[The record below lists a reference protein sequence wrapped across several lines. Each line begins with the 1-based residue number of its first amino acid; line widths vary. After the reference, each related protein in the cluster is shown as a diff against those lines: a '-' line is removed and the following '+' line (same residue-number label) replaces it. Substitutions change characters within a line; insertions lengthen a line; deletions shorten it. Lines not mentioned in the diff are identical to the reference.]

1 MFSSLVESPIGQL
14 IIKANE
20 HEVFSINFP
29 DQLTDESPNKITEI
43 AKAQFIEYF
52 EGKRNNFNFPM
63 LQTGTD
69 FQKNVWNELRKIDA
83 GKPITYAA
91 LAKRMKNPL
100 AIRAIASA
108 NGKNNLLIAIP
119 CHRVIGSNGE
129 LVGFSA
135 GLWRKKWLLE
145 HETRITMNGQSSLLN
160 EF

>member
-1 MFSSLVESPIGQL
+1 MFFSILESPIGHM
-14 IIKANE
+14 IIKATE
-20 HEVFSINFP
+20 QEVYSINFP
-29 DQLTDESPNKITEI
+29 EHFSDENPNEISELAKKQL
-43 AKAQFIEYF
+43 IEYF
-52 EGKRNNFNFPM
+52 EGKRNDFDFPM

-69 FQKNVWNELRKIDA
+69 FQKKVWLELRKIDA

-108 NGKNNLLIAIP
+108 NGKNNLMIAVP

-145 HETRITMNGQSSLLN
+145 HEARITSSGQSTLIL
-160 EF
+160 

>member
-1 MFSSLVESPIGQL
+1 MYLSKLESPIGQM

-20 HEVFSINFP
+20 MEVYCINFP
-29 DQLTDESPNKITEI
+29 DQLTNENPSEITEI
-43 AKAQFIEYF
+43 AKAQFVEYF
-52 EGKRNNFNFPM
+52 EGKRNDFDFPM
-63 LQTGTD
+63 IQTGTD
-69 FQKNVWNELRKIDA
+69 FQKNVWNELRKIEA

-108 NGKNNLLIAIP
+108 NGRNNLMIAIP
-119 CHRVIGSNGE
+119 CHRVIGSNGD

-145 HETRITMNGQSSLLN
+145 HEAKITSIGQSSLIL
-160 EF
+160 

>member
-1 MFSSLVESPIGQL
+1 MIQ
-14 IIKANE
+14 ANE
-20 HEVFSINFP
+20 LEVYAIKFP
-29 DQLTDESPNKITEI
+29 DEIPDEVPNHISER
-43 AKAQFIEYF
+43 AKEQFKQYF
-52 EGKRNNFNFPM
+52 EGKSSVFNFPM
-63 LQTGTD
+63 MQQGTD
-69 FQKNVWNELRKIDA
+69 FQKKVWLELRKIDA

-108 NGKNNLLIAIP
+108 NGKNNLMIAVP

-145 HETRITMNGQSSLLN
+145 HEARMTSIGQATLIV
-160 EF
+160 